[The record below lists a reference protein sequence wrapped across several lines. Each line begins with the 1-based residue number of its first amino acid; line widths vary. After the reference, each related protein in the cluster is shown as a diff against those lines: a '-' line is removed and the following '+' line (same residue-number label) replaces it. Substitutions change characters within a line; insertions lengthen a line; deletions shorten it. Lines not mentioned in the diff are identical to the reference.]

1 MGIVIKKDSTETI
14 YKQAISVHR
23 TEAEAASKRTT
34 VQNLFKKDYSVLVD
48 TITSKFLVVETKAFF
63 DCLKGVK
70 K

>member
-34 VQNLFKKDYSVLVD
+34 VQNLFKKEHGYRIFGNRLH
-48 TITSKFLVVETKAFF
+48 E
-63 DCLKGVK
+63 
-70 K
+70 